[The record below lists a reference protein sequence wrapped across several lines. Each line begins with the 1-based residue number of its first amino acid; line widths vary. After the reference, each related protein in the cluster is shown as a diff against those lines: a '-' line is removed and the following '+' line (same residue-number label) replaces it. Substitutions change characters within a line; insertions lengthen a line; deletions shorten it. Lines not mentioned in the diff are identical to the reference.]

1 MRNLSF
7 RALTAVAGVALLVS
21 ACGES
26 ADESDAA
33 AAANGD
39 GGDDS
44 SYVFA
49 AVPSE
54 EATSL
59 EQEYDTTISYI
70 EEVTG
75 SSVEF
80 QQATDYAA
88 VIEGMR
94 AGQIDFTSYGP
105 FSYVISADSGIP
117 MQPLGSLVDAP
128 DEEPGYHSGLWVPA
142 DSEYQDISEAEGQTV
157 CFVDRA
163 STSGFLYPSAG
174 PLEEDID
181 LEEDIEQVL
190 AGGHDAS
197 VLSTLDGTCDMGFA
211 YEEMINQLIDSGQI
225 EEGDVRQIWQSEN
238 IMGSPLAVQ
247 TETVDQEV
255 VDELVTAFE
264 DFNIETLVEMGIC
277 ENEEDC
283 SLPENSEWGM
293 VPVTDSDYDGV
304 RAVCDVTQAEACEA
318 A

>member
-1 MRNLSF
+1 MRNRSF
-7 RALTAVAGVALLVS
+7 RALTAIAGVALLAA

-26 ADESDAA
+26 ADDSAGAA
-33 AAANGD
+33 AGNG
-39 GGDDS
+39 GGNGE

-59 EQEYDTTISYI
+59 EQEYDTTIAYI

-75 SSVEF
+75 ATVEF

-94 AGQIDFTSYGP
+94 AGQIDFTSFGP
-105 FSYVISADSGIP
+105 FSYVISSDSGVP
-117 MQPLGSLVDAP
+117 LQPLGSLVDAP
-128 DEEPGYHSGLWVPA
+128 DEEPGYHSGLYVPT
-142 DSEYQDISEAEGQTV
+142 DSEFQDISEAEGQSI

-174 PLEEDID
+174 LLEEGFD
-181 LEEDIEQVL
+181 LDEDIEQVL

-197 VLSTLDGTCDMGFA
+197 ILSTLDGTCDMGFA

-225 EEGDVRQIWQSEN
+225 EDGDVRQIWQSEN

-247 TETVDQEV
+247 TETVDADV
-255 VDELVTAFE
+255 VEDLVTAFE
-264 DFNIETLVEMGIC
+264 DFNIATLVEMGIC
-277 ENEEDC
+277 DSEDDC
-283 SLPENSEWGM
+283 ALPENAEYGM
-293 VPVTDSDYDGV
+293 VTVTDADYDGV
-304 RAVCDVTQAEACEA
+304 RAVCDVTEAEACLSA
-318 A
+318 